1 VAQIAQGKWF
11 KADAATRAYGC
22 IATFECPE
30 CQYIRSIHAQLNSID
45 AKGIV
50 TPRFGACR
58 CGFEDAIQL
67 IGWSP

>member
-1 VAQIAQGKWF
+1 VRAIAKGAWT
-11 KADAATRAYGC
+11 KADAATRAHGC

-30 CQYIRSIHAQLNSID
+30 CRALRSIMAQISAID

-50 TPRFGACR
+50 TPKFGVCR
-58 CGFEDAIQL
+58 CGFDDSIQL